1 MVILMRRNR
10 KIIAYALS
18 LAMCVTAFGAGT
30 GASSVYASE
39 DVQLEESRET
49 AEADS
54 NVQEIE
60 AVSPGVTTV
69 EPGGASEE
77 PDEPSAVPTGS
88 VTSSQPSIEP
98 SVEPS
103 AEPSVEPSVKPSVVP
118 TGSATAVPPSAVPTP
133 SGITTNSAVSGAA
146 FAVGDE
152 FTKGNYVYKVLTVAE
167 GTNKATVKVKAL
179 SAAGAKKTSLTVQDS
194 IVKDST
200 EFVVTGIHQKAFKT
214 AASLKKVTIGK
225 NVTFI
230 GVRAFQGLSKLTTVT
245 IGGNVTTIK
254 KYAFAGCSALRK
266 ITLPAKV
273 NLIGVKAFNNCSK
286 LKAVMVDTK
295 KLTVIKQSAFRNT
308 KKGCYVV
315 VPSGKKALYTSLLR
329 GSGAKSMKVYTY

>member
-1 MVILMRRNR
+1 MVIPMRRNR
-10 KIIAYALS
+10 KIVAYALS
-18 LAMCVTAFGAGT
+18 LAMFVTALGTGT
-30 GASSVYASE
+30 GASLAHASG
-39 DVQLEESRET
+39 DVQLKESRET
-49 AEADS
+49 AAADS
-54 NVQEIE
+54 NVQDIE
-60 AVSPGVTTV
+60 AVSPGVTTE
-69 EPGGASEE
+69 EPGGPSKE
-77 PDEPSAVPTGS
+77 PDEALTVPTGS
-88 VTSSQPSIEP
+88 VTSSQPS
-98 SVEPS
+98 
-103 AEPSVEPSVKPSVVP
+103 VEPSVVPTGSVTDVSPSVVP
-118 TGSATAVPPSAVPTP
+118 TGSATDVPPSAVPT
-133 SGITTNSAVSGAA
+133 SSSITTNSAVSGAA

-152 FTKGNYVYKVLTVAE
+152 FTKGNYIYKVLTVAD
-167 GTNKATVKVKAL
+167 GTKKATVKVKAL

-230 GVRAFQGLSKLTTVT
+230 GVRAFQGLDKLTTVT

-308 KKGCYVV
+308 KQGCYMV

>member
-1 MVILMRRNR
+1 MRKNR
-10 KIIAYALS
+10 KIMAYALS
-18 LAMCVTAFGAGT
+18 LAMFVTAFGAGT
-30 GASSVYASE
+30 GASPVYASE
-39 DVQLEESRET
+39 GVQLEESRET

-60 AVSPGVTTV
+60 AVSSGVTTV

-77 PDEPSAVPTGS
+77 PNEPSAVPTGS
-88 VTSSQPSIEP
+88 VTSSQPPVEP

-103 AEPSVEPSVKPSVVP
+103 AEPSVQPSVVP

-194 IVKDST
+194 IVKDSA
-200 EFVVTGIHQKAFKT
+200 EFVVTGIHEKAFKT

-254 KYAFAGCSALRK
+254 KYAFAGCSSLRK